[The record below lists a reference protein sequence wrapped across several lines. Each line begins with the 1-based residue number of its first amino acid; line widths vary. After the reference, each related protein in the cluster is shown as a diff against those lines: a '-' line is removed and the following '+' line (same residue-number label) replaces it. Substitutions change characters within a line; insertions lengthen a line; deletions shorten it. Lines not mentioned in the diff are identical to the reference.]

1 MSLSPE
7 QSPQTR
13 NSPPLDHG
21 EGAPFSNGTKNQ
33 GNISFLLT
41 PRQSEQAFFFC
52 PELAC
57 KCPSDTYYGKGNEW
71 IFQQA
76 INKRQGY
83 LLHILN

>member
-41 PRQSEQAFFFC
+41 PRQSEQAFFFARSW
-52 PELAC
+52 PVNAHLTLIME
-57 KCPSDTYYGKGNEW
+57 KEMS
-71 IFQQA
+71 
-76 INKRQGY
+76 GY
-83 LLHILN
+83 FSKP